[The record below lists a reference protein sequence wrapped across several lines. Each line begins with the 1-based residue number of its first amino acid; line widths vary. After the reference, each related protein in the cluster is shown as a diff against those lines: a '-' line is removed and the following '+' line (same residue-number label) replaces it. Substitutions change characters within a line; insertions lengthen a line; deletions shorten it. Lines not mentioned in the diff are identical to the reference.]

1 MSGREKEQRGN
12 ERKERGKKKKLETQ
26 GREKDPVSGQQTV
39 SLKGKKN
46 KRMMK
51 DRAEGWGEE
60 GKIGRREE
68 QRGS

>member
-12 ERKERGKKKKLETQ
+12 ERKERGRGKTETH

-46 KRMMK
+46 NRMMK
-51 DRAEGWGEE
+51 DRVEGWGEE
-60 GKIGRREE
+60 GKIGKREE
-68 QRGS
+68 QKTS

>member
-1 MSGREKEQRGN
+1 M
-12 ERKERGKKKKLETQ
+12 RGKREGEKKSETQ

-51 DRAEGWGEE
+51 DRVEGWGEE

-68 QRGS
+68 QKGS

>member
-1 MSGREKEQRGN
+1 M
-12 ERKERGKKKKLETQ
+12 RGKRKGEKKSETQ

-51 DRAEGWGEE
+51 DRVEGWGEE

-68 QRGS
+68 QKGS

>member
-1 MSGREKEQRGN
+1 M
-12 ERKERGKKKKLETQ
+12 RGKREGEKKLETQ

-60 GKIGRREE
+60 GKIGRKEE
-68 QRGS
+68 QKGS

>member
-1 MSGREKEQRGN
+1 M
-12 ERKERGKKKKLETQ
+12 ETQ